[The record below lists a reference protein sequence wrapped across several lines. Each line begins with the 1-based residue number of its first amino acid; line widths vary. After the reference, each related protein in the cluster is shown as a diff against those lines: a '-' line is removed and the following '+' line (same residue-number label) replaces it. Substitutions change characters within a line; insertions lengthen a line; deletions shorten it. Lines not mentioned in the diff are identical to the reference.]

1 VRAETATRGAPSRAT
16 LARGLL
22 ALLAVLL
29 IAWFAVL
36 ARNHSIGS
44 SASGRVV
51 ADPEMSAA
59 EWSDTMDEFER
70 ARLLDPSTDWRLI
83 EAQFQLLRDKRAAL
97 TVAQEVLR
105 DEPDNLGAWWVVL
118 RAAPG
123 LDDARYREAQAAV
136 RRLNPTPAGR

>member
-1 VRAETATRGAPSRAT
+1 MRAQTATRGAPSRAT

-22 ALLAVLL
+22 ALLAVVL

-36 ARNHSIGS
+36 ARNHAIGS
-44 SASGRVV
+44 SASSRVV

-59 EWSDTMDEFER
+59 EWDATMDDFER
-70 ARLLDPSTDWRLI
+70 ARLLDPSTDWRLV
-83 EAQFQLLRDKRAAL
+83 EAQYQLLRDKRAAL
-97 TVAQEVLR
+97 GVAEDVLR

-136 RRLNPTPAGR
+136 RRLNPTPAAR

>member
-1 VRAETATRGAPSRAT
+1 MRAQTATRGAPSRAT

-59 EWSDTMDEFER
+59 EWSDTMDDFER

-83 EAQFQLLRDKRAAL
+83 EAQYQLLRDKRSAL
-97 TVAQEVLR
+97 SVADDVLL

-123 LDDARYREAQAAV
+123 LDDARHRQAQAAV
-136 RRLNPTPAGR
+136 RRLNPTPSGR